1 MEYIGLRHGKMRRFP
16 AGDIKFKPAVI
27 ICPGG
32 GYEFC
37 SIREGAPVGRKF
49 AEMGI
54 EAFVLDYECAPV
66 PLKLQPL
73 HTLALA
79 VKHVRE
85 NSDKYGIDKD
95 KIVVGGFSAGA
106 HLAGLLGTKW
116 SDTGI
121 FGEKA
126 EREKIRPNAMVLCYP
141 VITAGE
147 YAHRGS
153 FERLAGKDTEA
164 QKEFSI
170 EAFVTKNTPPTFLWH
185 TMDDATVPVENTLLM
200 EAALRREGVPHEL
213 HLFGHG
219 VHGLSLADLETYDP
233 IRGRLPDRH
242 VASWVRLCAQWVMSV
257 FNNKRDIQNR

>member
-1 MEYIGLRHGKMRRFP
+1 MEYIGLPHGKMRRFP
-16 AGDIKFKPAVI
+16 AGDMASKPAMI

-37 SIREGAPVGRKF
+37 SIREGAPAGRKF

-54 EAFVLDYECAPV
+54 EAFVLDYECEPV

-73 HTLALA
+73 HTLASA
-79 VKHVRE
+79 VKHIRE
-85 NSDKYGIDKD
+85 NSDNYGIGKG
-95 KIVVGGFSAGA
+95 KIVVLGFSAGA

-116 SDTGI
+116 SDPGI
-121 FGEKA
+121 FGEAA

-153 FERLAGKDTEA
+153 FERLAGKNIEA
-164 QKEFSI
+164 QNNFSL
-170 EAFVTKNTPPTFLWH
+170 EALVTKNTPPAFLWH
-185 TMDDATVPVENTLLM
+185 TMDDETVPVENTLLM

-213 HLFGHG
+213 HLFPHG
-219 VHGLSLADLETYDP
+219 VHGLSLSDLETCDP
-233 IRGRLPDRH
+233 MRGRLPDRH
-242 VASWVRLCAQWVMSV
+242 VASWVSLCAQWVMAV
-257 FNNKRDIQNR
+257 FNDKRG